1 MILDGASRIAVVAAV
16 IEHGGRFLVT
26 RRQDGVHL
34 AGHWEFPGGKIGA
47 GETHPDALR
56 REILEELDTDV
67 VVNELLL
74 ETTHSY
80 PERTVTLFFYRC
92 DLLGTP
98 QPMRGQEMDW
108 IPRAQLSSLRFP
120 PADEELIRLLGTG
133 PA

>member
-98 QPMRGQEMDW
+98 QPMLGQEMEW